1 MHWISKRQN
10 ERNKTKMKKFDA
22 FKQFLSFSFEN
33 KKLLI
38 IALFISMSMPAID
51 LPFPFLMRKLF
62 NVLTV
67 EKTWALIVT
76 WVGAVTAANFIL
88 NGFRGL
94 ESYFVEKYKLRV
106 MTDLKTM
113 VFSRL
118 LHWRIE
124 EVQQAGSGYLLQRI
138 NEVQMLRNS
147 MVDLF
152 ITIFSRGAL
161 FVFGVIILFWFH
173 KLVAVIFLICTPIFA
188 FAMIYPQK
196 GIRDRSTSTREG
208 EARLSERTQEMI
220 LGAEALKSFAMEDYA
235 LESFDRFNQE
245 VYRRTLGLNRYQVGW
260 MTFGNLITVP
270 FYGVSF
276 LIIGREILGGKF
288 LIGDL
293 AAIIMIADFVLSS
306 ATTVGRTIS
315 SFSASLP
322 ACERVFELV
331 NKPQA
336 PKGTPLPALQSPKMR
351 IENVKFVYPE
361 TDLPVLNSTK
371 FEVEP
376 GEWIA
381 IAGRSGA
388 GKTTIFRLLLGLY
401 EPTEGRI
408 LIEDAG
414 KTYTVSG
421 DALRNAVAYVP
432 QEPFILNA
440 SVIENLKLFDLSL
453 PDSKIVDLCK
463 DLGFHKFIEQL
474 SKGYQTQAGEKGQ
487 GLSGGQKQM
496 INIVRAFLKNSPF
509 LLLDEPT
516 SQMDPEMEKAVSD
529 ALYTLMKGR
538 TVLIIAH
545 KPTTLKW
552 ATRVVLIDQGR
563 VVQTGSHNE
572 LWKSNELYR
581 AYFKELAEEKE
592 Y

>member
-1 MHWISKRQN
+1 
-10 ERNKTKMKKFDA
+10 MKKFDA
-22 FKQFLSFSFEN
+22 FKQFVLFSVQNKQLLFWALILSLS
-33 KKLLI
+33 I
-38 IALFISMSMPAID
+38 PALQI
-51 LPFPFLMRKLF
+51 PFPFVMRKFF
-62 NVLTV
+62 NVLTT
-67 EKTWALIVT
+67 EKNWSLILTWIGVV
-76 WVGAVTAANFIL
+76 VGAHLVLHSLT
-88 NGFRGL
+88 GL
-94 ESYFVEKYKLRV
+94 SSYFIEKYKLRV
-106 MTDLKTM
+106 TTDLKEM

-118 LHWRIE
+118 IGWQIE
-124 EVQQAGSGYLLQRI
+124 DIQKKGSGYLLQRLK
-138 NEVQMLRNS
+138 EVEMLRNL
-147 MVDLF
+147 MVDFFTSILSQTALF
-152 ITIFSRGAL
+152 ILGLAML
-161 FVFGVIILFWFH
+161 FFFH
-173 KLVAVIFLICTPIFA
+173 ELVATVFLICTPLFV
-188 FAMIYPQK
+188 FTVLYPQK
-196 GIRDRSTSTREG
+196 GIKSRSISATES
-208 EARLSERTQEMI
+208 EARLSERTAEMI
-220 LGAEALKSFAMEDYA
+220 LGAEALKSFALEDYA
-235 LESFDRFNQE
+235 LKGFGDRNRE
-245 VYRRTLGLNRYQVGW
+245 VFKRSLGLSRYRAGW
-260 MTFGNLITVP
+260 STFGSLITVP
-270 FYGVSF
+270 FYGICF
-276 LIIGREILGGKF
+276 LIIGKEILAGRF

-293 AAIIMIADFVLSS
+293 VAISMFADLMLGGASGL
-306 ATTVGRTIS
+306 GRTIS

-322 ACERVFELV
+322 ACDRVFELV

-336 PKGTPLPALQSPKMR
+336 LKGTPLPALQSPKMR
-351 IENVKFVYPE
+351 IENVKFIYPE
-361 TDLPVLNSTK
+361 TDLPVLNSIK
-371 FEVEP
+371 FEVKP

-401 EPTEGRI
+401 EPTEGKI

-414 KTYTVSG
+414 KTYTVGG

-516 SQMDPEMEKAVSD
+516 SQMDPEMEKAVSK
-529 ALYTLMKGR
+529 ALYALMEGK

-545 KPTTLKW
+545 KPTTLRW

-592 Y
+592 YGREDDIRV